1 MQGLRQKRKA
11 GRWKTQ
17 EIADVIGKTASAV
30 YAYEKGTR
38 FPKKDTLEK
47 LCKFFDC
54 KIDDLM

>member
-1 MQGLRQKRKA
+1 MQGLRKLRKA

-17 EIADVIGKTASAV
+17 EIADAIGKTASAV
-30 YAYEKGTR
+30 YAYEKGLR
-38 FPKKDTLEK
+38 FPKKETLEK